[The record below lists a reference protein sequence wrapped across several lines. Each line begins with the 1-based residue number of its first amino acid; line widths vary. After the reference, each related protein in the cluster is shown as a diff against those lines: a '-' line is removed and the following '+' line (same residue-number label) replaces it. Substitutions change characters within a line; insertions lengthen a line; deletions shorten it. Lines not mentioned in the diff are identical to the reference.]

1 MREREELESEKV
13 RENKLRDMQSFLPFI
28 QVMKMRTV
36 RTRTMKKM
44 RDQEDLFM
52 MKMKEKRMRRGKEM
66 EKGTERKW
74 KRMLLMMPTSY
85 WMR

>member
-13 RENKLRDMQSFLPFI
+13 RENMQSFLPFI
-28 QVMKMRTV
+28 QVMKMRMV
-36 RTRTMKKM
+36 RTRTMKKT

-52 MKMKEKRMRRGKEM
+52 MKMKEKKMRRGKEM

-74 KRMLLMMPTSY
+74 KRTLLMMPTSY
-85 WMR
+85 WMRYM

>member
-1 MREREELESEKV
+1 MREREELENEKV
-13 RENKLRDMQSFLPFI
+13 RENKLRDMQSFLIFI

-36 RTRTMKKM
+36 RTQTMKKM
-44 RDQEDLFM
+44 RDQEDHFM

-74 KRMLLMMPTSY
+74 KRTLLMMPTSY